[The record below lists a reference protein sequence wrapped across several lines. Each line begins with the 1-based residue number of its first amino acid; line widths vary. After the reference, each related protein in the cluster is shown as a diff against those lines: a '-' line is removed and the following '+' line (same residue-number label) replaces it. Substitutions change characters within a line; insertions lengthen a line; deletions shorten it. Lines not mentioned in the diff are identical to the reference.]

1 MQITITL
8 DEALQRASTGLRQK
22 MLHSV
27 ELLRKAEKIARVYD
41 PDDGFYL
48 AFSGGKDSQALIHIA
63 QLAGVSYK
71 AHFSPTSVDPPAVI
85 KFIRTEYPEVQF
97 ERLKESI
104 YTDAIRRGILP
115 TQKVRWCCADFKEHA
130 GAGKVTLIG
139 IRKAE
144 STRRAKRNEVEF
156 SGKKFSGDFEQ
167 FQDWRAKK
175 LGLAK
180 VANRGGQ
187 DDVPH
192 PDLAHPE
199 DIDRET
205 ISGCITGKDSLLVSP
220 IIYWTEKDV
229 WEFLNQVVSVPHC
242 HLYDEG
248 WHRLGCICCP
258 MSSHK
263 QKLKELALYPHVK
276 RNWIRAIMAIRRGG
290 VFRDEYIWWN
300 MPAADFRQ
308 GGATA
313 TARTS
318 GQPLLPA
325 RPSMGSSH
333 GDGAYISDPDPSR
346 WTGGSGLQITSTRPT
361 LFRLS
366 FARRR
371 DGGQRTR
378 NRRKHLRLVDQRQ
391 GLQALVCREVPRWT
405 HRLWRR

>member
-1 MQITITL
+1 MTITLTL
-8 DEALQRASTGLRQK
+8 DEALSRATTGLRQK
-22 MLHSV
+22 MQHSIA
-27 ELLRKAEKIARVYD
+27 LLRKAEKIARIYD

-63 QLAGVSYK
+63 QLAGVQFK

-97 ERLKESI
+97 EHLKESI

-167 FQDWRAKK
+167 FQQWRAKK
-175 LGLAK
+175 LGIAETEI
-180 VANRGGQ
+180 RGGQ
-187 DDVPH
+187 DDSQH
-192 PDLAHPE
+192 PNLANPE
-199 DIDRET
+199 AIDRET

-220 IIYWTEKDV
+220 IIYWNEKDV
-229 WEFLNQVVSVPHC
+229 WEFLNNVVRVPHC

-290 VFRDEYIWWN
+290 GI
-300 MPAADFRQ
+300 
-308 GGATA
+308 
-313 TARTS
+313 
-318 GQPLLPA
+318 
-325 RPSMGSSH
+325 
-333 GDGAYISDPDPSR
+333 
-346 WTGGSGLQITSTRPT
+346 
-361 LFRLS
+361 
-366 FARRR
+366 RRR
-371 DGGQRTR
+371 VYLVEHASNGLPFVVTGTEPISPTPTRADGRGGTADTQLPRR
-378 NRRKHLRLVDQRQ
+378 NLPFSDCPSPNGVTED
-391 GLQALVCREVPRWT
+391 REREIAENIFDWWISGKGYKRWYADKFLDG
-405 HRLWRR
+405 RIDFDEDEL

>member
-8 DEALQRASTGLRQK
+8 DEAMQRASTGLRQK

-85 KFIRTEYPEVQF
+85 RFIRTEYPEVQF

-175 LGLAK
+175 LGLDK
-180 VANRGGQ
+180 VANRGG
-187 DDVPH
+187 
-192 PDLAHPE
+192 A
-199 DIDRET
+199 
-205 ISGCITGKDSLLVSP
+205 G
-220 IIYWTEKDV
+220 
-229 WEFLNQVVSVPHC
+229 
-242 HLYDEG
+242 
-248 WHRLGCICCP
+248 
-258 MSSHK
+258 
-263 QKLKELALYPHVK
+263 
-276 RNWIRAIMAIRRGG
+276 
-290 VFRDEYIWWN
+290 
-300 MPAADFRQ
+300 
-308 GGATA
+308 
-313 TARTS
+313 
-318 GQPLLPA
+318 
-325 RPSMGSSH
+325 
-333 GDGAYISDPDPSR
+333 
-346 WTGGSGLQITSTRPT
+346 
-361 LFRLS
+361 
-366 FARRR
+366 
-371 DGGQRTR
+371 
-378 NRRKHLRLVDQRQ
+378 
-391 GLQALVCREVPRWT
+391 
-405 HRLWRR
+405 

>member
-1 MQITITL
+1 MRISISL
-8 DEALQRASTGLRQK
+8 EEALSRACSGLREK

-27 ELLRKAEKIARVYD
+27 ELLRKAEKIAKVYD
-41 PDDGFYL
+41 PQDGFYL

-63 QLAGVSYK
+63 QLAGVQYK

-85 KFIRTEYPEVQF
+85 KFIRNQYPEVEF

-104 YTDAIRRGILP
+104 YTAAVRRGILP
-115 TQKVRWCCADFKEHA
+115 TQRVRWCCADFKEHA

-167 FQDWRAKK
+167 FQKWRDEKLSKK
-175 LGLAK
+175 KG
-180 VANRGGQ
+180 NRGGQ
-187 DDVPH
+187 NSLPH

-220 IIYWTEKDV
+220 IIYWTETDV
-229 WEFLNQVVSVPHC
+229 WEFLNKVICVPHC

-263 QKLKELALYPHVK
+263 QKLKELELYPHVK
-276 RNWIRAIMAIRRGG
+276 RNWIKAIMSI
-290 VFRDEYIWWN
+290 
-300 MPAADFRQ
+300 RQ
-308 GGATA
+308 GGVSSSKPTSQQGGGQQIQTGHLERPEHFYRKNPFVCTENTSARTA
-313 TARTS
+313 TEPTLPTRIQTDGRGGQQTPNYLDATYPFLPVLRRSALRRTENLKS
-318 GQPLLPA
+318 LKTF
-325 RPSMGSSH
+325 S
-333 GDGAYISDPDPSR
+333 
-346 WTGGSGLQITSTRPT
+346 TGGFLAKAISAGM
-361 LFRLS
+361 
-366 FARRR
+366 
-371 DGGQRTR
+371 
-378 NRRKHLRLVDQRQ
+378 
-391 GLQALVCREVPRWT
+391 PRSS
-405 HRLWRR
+405 LMVA